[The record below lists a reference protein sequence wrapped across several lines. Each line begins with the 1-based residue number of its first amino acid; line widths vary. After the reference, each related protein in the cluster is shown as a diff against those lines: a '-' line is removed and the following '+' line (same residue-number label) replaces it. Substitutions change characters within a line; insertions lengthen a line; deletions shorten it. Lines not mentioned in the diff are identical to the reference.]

1 MKRLLIIGLI
11 FMNTMPVFAESYFA
25 PQWNEFCPNQYA
37 NLDPEKDYILA
48 EKKYW
53 QKRKKDFDRKIK
65 RCNSIINE
73 YEKEKCYNDLRQI
86 EGNATALHIQ
96 ELRIRQEQL
105 NGATGMMNA
114 DNYQVNTT
122 TNVLR
127 NQQPAYIPYPY

>member
-1 MKRLLIIGLI
+1 MKQLLIFYLI
-11 FMNTMPVFAESYFA
+11 YLTTIPAYSESYFA

-53 QKRKKDFDRKIK
+53 QQRKKDFDRKVK
-65 RCNSIINE
+65 RCSFISNDFD
-73 YEKEKCYNDLRQI
+73 KEKCYNDLRQI

-96 ELRIRQEQL
+96 EVRIKQEQI

-114 DNYQVNTT
+114 VNYQVNTT

-127 NQQPAYIPYPY
+127 NQPYTPYPY